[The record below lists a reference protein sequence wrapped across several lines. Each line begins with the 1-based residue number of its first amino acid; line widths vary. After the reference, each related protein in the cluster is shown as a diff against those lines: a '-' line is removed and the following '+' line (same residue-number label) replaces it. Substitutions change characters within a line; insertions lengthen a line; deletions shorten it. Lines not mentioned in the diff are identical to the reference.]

1 MKLPFKKYAP
11 SKNYGWI
18 ITIRKLLSEI
28 KIYTKSIAYVGWTVR
43 KLRAGSKRITV
54 DYHAIVGQRMRR
66 GGCSSASCLKV
77 VVLGFFF
84 CENEDLSVADPFLL
98 AGVLS
103 SGRLRR

>member
-54 DYHAIVGQRMRR
+54 GYHAIVGQRMRR
-66 GGCSSASCLKV
+66 GGLFVCFVFEGGGSRI
-77 VVLGFFF
+77 
-84 CENEDLSVADPFLL
+84 LL
-98 AGVLS
+98 
-103 SGRLRR
+103 LRK